1 MIYISSRPVQTLL
14 SALLMASLLLIP
26 AAVLANG
33 TPVRVRMAY
42 QPPLSNAGPN
52 DATGIV
58 EIAFDDGEVHG
69 DIEGL
74 GAEAGAH
81 YELWLY
87 DSKTEEILSLTTFQ
101 ADPSGIT
108 QFDALFSESIPEE
121 GWDLVVIT
129 IEDDPDASPEP
140 DARWSLVG
148 AFSGAEVEAELVPA
162 ELPRTGERPAP
173 SEDAPTLAAIILG
186 GALAA
191 GFVVA
196 WAVPGRRHVLSV
208 VEGEE
213 VSR

>member
-1 MIYISSRPVQTLL
+1 MIYVTSRRAQTIF
-14 SALLMASLLLIP
+14 SALVMASLLLIP

-42 QPPLSNAGPN
+42 QPPLSNAGPT
-52 DATGIV
+52 DATGTV

-74 GAEAGAH
+74 GDDLDTQ

-87 DSKTEEILSLTTFQ
+87 DSKTEEILSLTKFQ
-101 ADPSGIT
+101 GDATGIA
-108 QFDALFSESIPEE
+108 QFDALFDEPIPEE
-121 GWDLVVIT
+121 GWDLIVIT
-129 IEDDPDASPEP
+129 IEDDPDSSPEP

-148 AFSGAEVEAELVPA
+148 AFSGEEVEAELVPA

-173 SEDAPTLAAIILG
+173 SEDSPMIAAIILG

-191 GFVVA
+191 GFVLA
-196 WAVPGRRHVLSV
+196 WAAPGRR
-208 VEGEE
+208 EE
-213 VSR
+213 I